1 MIRNVKTIVAI
12 LSAILLA
19 ETALSSCTSCSD
31 PLWTELSDSEVTQ
44 NTDFSGKLSVYMD
57 ASISMKGYVT
67 VKNSEFNRD
76 VPIILSDLRNKL
88 AKKSGEDYYMV
99 VDWNSTTKPHSTT
112 YNQFKQQMIDPTG
125 KDYTGQTTQVYSIIH
140 QISSE
145 LKKGDIGV
153 FITDGVLSEGY
164 EKITKAKSDNSQF
177 FGDLQREVKE
187 ALDVVYKHGLSMAII
202 RTTANYDG
210 RYYCACNERSVPTFK
225 DSIMINRPYFY
236 IMLGED
242 KELSKVLASFTL
254 KDAEKYKV
262 SYFCRNAKNMVYS
275 LAQTGYNAG
284 LNSIE
289 YPMLGDSVEDK
300 TKLEIHLDLDGFDDD
315 ETPEVCLSIPTIEIG
330 QLAVLDTL
338 ILNDGDNYFTIQKIS
353 KRECVEKVESYSKP
367 SEDYWQHVGMC
378 YLLKFKKSNE
388 IRNSTND
395 RAECHLSFLYA
406 NPLTDNLYN
415 IDNDMDK
422 SLKEL
427 EGRTFGFAKFMES
440 VKWSSFNLNM
450 GDNDNRSK
458 IATIKL
464 NIIID

>member
-1 MIRNVKTIVAI
+1 MIRNVKTIVTI
-12 LSAILLA
+12 LSAILVG
-19 ETALSSCTSCSD
+19 EIALSSCTSCSD

-57 ASISMKGYVT
+57 ASISMKGFVT

-76 VPIILSDLRNKL
+76 IPIILSDLRNKL

-112 YNQFKQQMIDPTG
+112 YDQFKQQMIDPTG
-125 KDYTGQTTQVYSIIH
+125 RDYTGQTTQVYSIIH

-145 LKKGDIGV
+145 LKKGDVGV
-153 FITDGVLSEGY
+153 FITDGVLSEGF
-164 EKITKAKSDNSQF
+164 EKISNAKSDNTQF

-187 ALDVVYKHGLSMAII
+187 ALDVVYEHGLSMAII

-225 DSIMINRPYFY
+225 DSVMTNRPYFY

-254 KDAEKYKV
+254 KDAEKLKV
-262 SYFCRNAKNMVYS
+262 SYFCRNARKMVYS

-289 YPMLGDSVEDK
+289 YPMVGDSIEDK
-300 TKLEIHLDLDGFDDD
+300 TKLEIHLDLDGFDDG
-315 ETPEVCLSIPTIEIG
+315 ETPEVCLNIPTIEIG

-338 ILNDGDNYFTIQKIS
+338 ILNDGDNYFTIKKIS

-395 RAECHLSFLYA
+395 RAECQLSFLYA
-406 NPLTDNLYN
+406 NPLTGSLYN
-415 IDNDMDK
+415 IDNDMNK

-440 VKWSSFNLNM
+440 IKWSSFNLNM